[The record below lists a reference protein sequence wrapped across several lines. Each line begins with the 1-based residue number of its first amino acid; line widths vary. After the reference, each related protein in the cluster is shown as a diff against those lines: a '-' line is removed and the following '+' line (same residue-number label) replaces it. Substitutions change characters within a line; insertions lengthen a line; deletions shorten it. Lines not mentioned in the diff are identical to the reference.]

1 MSAVFLK
8 DLSRGRLRNLV
19 PLLSCSTLVA
29 IVAGS
34 FIGKDLFEGSWQLVF
49 RPQWTYQIYL
59 RVIST
64 SNLLMAMRLN
74 TGKPLSEVSQSTLA
88 LSRYDY
94 RRQLFLGSSA
104 VVFFSLL
111 STLWRW
117 LLPQRISVRLL
128 LAEFCQFLCE
138 IKMQFAET
146 FDSFAV
152 FIA

>member
-74 TGKPLSEVSQSTLA
+74 TGKPLSKVSQSTLA

>member
-74 TGKPLSEVSQSTLA
+74 TGKPLSKVSQSTLA

-117 LLPQRISVRLL
+117 FLPQRISVRLL